1 MPGRCL
7 PHRPGYG
14 GGRPVRTFGEGIT
27 GQGNDG
33 GDNPRSQVWVAARS
47 VVGLARHAVAPAAPG
62 GSIGP

>member
-1 MPGRCL
+1 M
-7 PHRPGYG
+7 
-14 GGRPVRTFGEGIT
+14 